1 MNPEGFEPPTFGS
14 GIRRAA
20 VAPWVRGV
28 NVPDQPSSQNGS
40 VFCSVSGQNG
50 KIWTPPLGI
59 EPRTCRL
66 TADRS
71 ANGALEARTIPRP
84 GIEPGSGG

>member
-28 NVPDQPSSQNGS
+28 IVPRQPSAQTGPNSCGKKKAKTDGS
-40 VFCSVSGQNG
+40 
-50 KIWTPPLGI
+50 PPLGI

-71 ANGALEARTIPRP
+71 ANGALEAQTIPRP